1 MIYLKLLFSFIKI
14 GLFSFGGGYAMIP
27 LIQREIE
34 MHGWISPS
42 EFVDIIAIAEMTPG
56 PIAINSATY
65 VGYKAA
71 GLFGSVMATIGV
83 ALPSLIIIL
92 LVSNFF
98 FKFQKKPVNI
108 MIFYGIRPV
117 ITGLIAAAGVFVAET
132 SIFKK
137 AISIE
142 DFNYLFNKPSSFF
155 DFGGIVILVASLV
168 ALVRFKVHPILTIAG
183 AGVAGIIVYSLIPLL

>member
-1 MIYLKLLFSFIKI
+1 
-14 GLFSFGGGYAMIP
+14 
-27 LIQREIE
+27 
-34 MHGWISPS
+34 
-42 EFVDIIAIAEMTPG
+42 
-56 PIAINSATY
+56 
-65 VGYKAA
+65 
-71 GLFGSVMATIGV
+71 
-83 ALPSLIIIL
+83 
-92 LVSNFF
+92 
-98 FKFQKKPVNI
+98 